1 MLQLHMDRLS
11 INITKVLRCKL
22 PVYIHRRRCLKTVCT
37 LCVQDPLGLIF
48 LNFALQWHLLA
59 SCGVKI
65 LEVSAVAVYN
75 FKAQASL
82 YHVF

>member
-1 MLQLHMDRLS
+1 
-11 INITKVLRCKL
+11 
-22 PVYIHRRRCLKTVCT
+22 
-37 LCVQDPLGLIF
+37 
-48 LNFALQWHLLA
+48 LA

-82 YHVF
+82 QHVFWPWM